1 MTFPWE
7 KIIWRCL
14 GKLHEEY
21 TKSIVHSLDVLML
34 YQVLTYFSYN
44 WGAYENLLK
53 NEFYF
58 MSGIRLKARQLPRH
72 YQTPDHFM
80 ERYTLLATA
89 NFERS

>member
-1 MTFPWE
+1 M
-7 KIIWRCL
+7 K
-14 GKLHEEY
+14 
-21 TKSIVHSLDVLML
+21 
-34 YQVLTYFSYN
+34 
-44 WGAYENLLK
+44 NLLK

-72 YQTPDHFM
+72 YQTPDHFI